1 LLKKL
6 LLLKK
11 HLKKLLLN
19 KHMQI
24 QDCYYLGL
32 IAKLHG
38 FKGEV
43 SLFLDV
49 THPAD
54 YQGLDALYLDING
67 QLTPFFMEGFKLK
80 NKGFAAIKFEGIAT
94 EEAAQRL
101 VKKKA
106 YLPLEVLPELDQSS
120 FYDHEIIGFQVFDST
135 RGAIGVVEDVI
146 DMTANPLLQINL
158 NGTEI
163 LVPIFDGLIQKVE
176 RKKKELYIQAPEG
189 LIDLYLTT

>member
-1 LLKKL
+1 
-6 LLLKK
+6 
-11 HLKKLLLN
+11 
-19 KHMQI
+19 MQI

-38 FKGEV
+38 YKGEV

-67 QLTPFFMEGFKLK
+67 QLTPFFIEGFKLK

-120 FYDHEIIGFQVFDST
+120 FYDHEIIGFRVFDTT

>member
-1 LLKKL
+1 
-6 LLLKK
+6 
-11 HLKKLLLN
+11 
-19 KHMQI
+19 MQI

-67 QLTPFFMEGFKLK
+67 QLTPFFIQGFKLK
-80 NKGFAAIKFEGIAT
+80 NKGFAAVKFEGIET

-106 YLPLEVLPELDQSS
+106 YLPLEILPELDHSS
-120 FYDHEIIGFQVFDST
+120 FYDHEIIGYQVFDT
-135 RGAIGVVEDVI
+135 DKGAIGVVQDVI
-146 DMTANPLLQINL
+146 DMTANPLLQL
-158 NGTEI
+158 DFNGTEI
-163 LVPIFDGLIQKVE
+163 LVPIFEGLIQKVE
-176 RKKKELYIQAPEG
+176 RKKKELYIKAPEG
-189 LIDLYLTT
+189 LIDLYIG

>member
-1 LLKKL
+1 
-6 LLLKK
+6 
-11 HLKKLLLN
+11 
-19 KHMQI
+19 MQI

-49 THPAD
+49 TNPAD

-67 QLTPFFMEGFKLK
+67 QLTPFFIEGFKLK
-80 NKGFAAIKFEGIAT
+80 NKGFAAIKFEGVET
-94 EEAAQRL
+94 EEAAKRL

-120 FYDHEIIGFQVFDST
+120 FYDHEIIGFKVFDAQ
-135 RGAIGVVEDVI
+135 RGAIGMVADVI
-146 DMTANPLLQINL
+146 DMTANPWLQL
-158 NGTEI
+158 DFNGTEI
-163 LVPIFDGLIQKVE
+163 WVPIFDALIQKVL
-176 RKKKELYIQAPEG
+176 RKKKELYIKAPEG
-189 LIDLYLTT
+189 LIELYLTT

>member
-1 LLKKL
+1 
-6 LLLKK
+6 
-11 HLKKLLLN
+11 
-19 KHMQI
+19 MQI

-49 THPAD
+49 SHPAD

-67 QLTPFFMEGFKLK
+67 QLTPFFIEGFKLK
-80 NKGFAAIKFEGIAT
+80 NKGFAAIKFEGIET
-94 EEAAQRL
+94 EEAAKRL

-106 YLPLEVLPELDQSS
+106 YLPLEILPELDQTS
-120 FYDHEIIGFQVFDST
+120 FYDHEVIGFSVFDAQK
-135 RGAIGVVEDVI
+135 GAIGIVEDVI
-146 DMTANPLLQINL
+146 DMTANPLLQVNF

-163 LVPIFDGLIQKVE
+163 LIPIFEGLIEKVV
-176 RKKKELYIQAPEG
+176 RKKKELYIKAPEG